1 MHVVLNWLTQGVIVA
16 VLAAAALRLIPR
28 SRAQA
33 RYGILWT
40 SYLLVLVLP
49 IMPVLVAL
57 VVDGP
62 AIDLVP
68 AAAGPVVTVPT
79 AWWASPSA
87 AVGLWIVW
95 SCIQAA
101 RLGASALGARN
112 VRRRGR
118 ECPASVLARLPHWS
132 RVGATGRRIRVLL
145 SSEVRAAAVLGGGTP
160 TIAVAPTLIGRLS
173 VHDLD
178 RVLIHEWAHVQ
189 RRDDVAQLVQR
200 IVRIMVGWHP
210 AAWWLERQLE
220 FEREVA
226 CDEIAV
232 SVTGSAKEYA
242 TCLATL
248 AALPA
253 ARLRSVAALAVAS
266 PRRLRARIVRILAAP
281 YAAASRP
288 WRVIAIGGGVA
299 LLACTVVVADLQ
311 VAGSATSSALAA
323 PVASS
328 LRPAP
333 VVRARLVAA
342 RSVERTDPGPRP
354 APGRRREASVRPRA
368 AAYAPLPHVD
378 TAEAI
383 GDASTSAAAVT
394 PLPASAWPLGAP
406 VSLPVATGS
415 SERPVQAPT
424 ETSPAARLVATE
436 PRPAAQTRAPWTRAA
451 DVGVSI
457 GRASQT
463 AGTATA
469 GFFHR
474 FSKKLAGSF

>member
-16 VLAAAALRLIPR
+16 VLAAAALRLIPQ

-33 RYGILWT
+33 RYGVLWT

-49 IMPVLVAL
+49 AMPMLVAI
-57 VVDGP
+57 VMDGP

-87 AVGLWIVW
+87 AAGLWIVW

-101 RLGASALGARN
+101 RLGASALGVRN

-118 ECPASVLARLPHWS
+118 GCPASVLARLPHWS
-132 RVGATGRRIRVLL
+132 RVGATGRRTRVLL

-173 VHDLD
+173 VADLD

-189 RRDDVAQLVQR
+189 RHDDLAQLVQR
-200 IVRIMVGWHP
+200 IVRIVVGWHP

-220 FEREVA
+220 FEREAA

-232 SVTGSAKEYA
+232 LVTGSAKAYA
-242 TCLATL
+242 TCLTTL

-253 ARLRSVAALAVAS
+253 SRLRPVAALAVAS
-266 PRRLRARIVRILAAP
+266 PRRLRARIVRILTTP
-281 YAAASRP
+281 YVAAARP

-311 VAGSATSSALAA
+311 LATSAASPALAS
-323 PVASS
+323 PVASP
-328 LRPAP
+328 LRPEP
-333 VVRARLVAA
+333 VVRALPVAA
-342 RSVERTDPGPRP
+342 RSVERTDPGSRP
-354 APGRRREASVRPRA
+354 ASGKRQEFSVRSRS
-368 AAYAPLPHVD
+368 AAYAPVPDVD

-383 GDASTSAAAVT
+383 DHTSTSAAAVT
-394 PLPASAWPLGAP
+394 PWPPSAWPLGAP
-406 VSLPVATGS
+406 VSLPVATGP
-415 SERPVQAPT
+415 SERLAQAAA
-424 ETSPAARLVATE
+424 ETAPAARPVSTE
-436 PRPAAQTRAPWTRAA
+436 PDSAAQTRAPWTRAA

-474 FSKKLAGSF
+474 FGKKLAGSF